1 MAPLQRRDVRAAGA
15 PESSTLGAA
24 GARPSAAIRCRV
36 ASGDQRG
43 YEVRVVAAAAYTRV
57 SSRQQDL
64 RLQRREIERA
74 AASRGDQIPK
84 RLWFED
90 KASGRSIDRPAL
102 KKLQAA
108 VRAGKVRRL
117 YVWRV
122 DRLTRSGIR
131 DTFHLVE
138 EFRHHG
144 AELVTV
150 ADGFTLSGPAADVVL
165 AVMAWAAQ
173 MERNAIGE
181 RIRAARA
188 RIEAEGGR
196 WGRPRNGELDPK
208 TLRRARELRDTHSLR
223 ELAALL
229 KVPRSTLAD
238 ALGGKGHYA
247 RPAAAPARKTRS

>member
-1 MAPLQRRDVRAAGA
+1 MQ
-15 PESSTLGAA
+15 
-24 GARPSAAIRCRV
+24 
-36 ASGDQRG
+36 
-43 YEVRVVAAAAYTRV
+43 AAYLRV

-64 RLQRREIERA
+64 QLQRREIERA
-74 AASRGDQIPK
+74 AAARGDQIRK

-102 KKLQAA
+102 QQLRAA
-108 VRAGKVRRL
+108 VRAGRVRRL
-117 YVWRV
+117 YVWRI

-131 DTFHLVE
+131 DTFDLVE
-138 EFRHHG
+138 EFRRGG

-150 ADGFTLSGPAADVVL
+150 SDGFDLSGPGADVVL

-173 MERNAIGE
+173 MERAAIGE

-188 RIEAEGGR
+188 RVEAEGGR
-196 WGRPRNGELDPK
+196 WGRPRNGELDPA
-208 TLRRARELRDTHSLR
+208 TLRRAHDLRDKYSLR

-238 ALGGKGHYA
+238 ALAGKGHYA
-247 RPAAAPARKTRS
+247 KTALRLVK